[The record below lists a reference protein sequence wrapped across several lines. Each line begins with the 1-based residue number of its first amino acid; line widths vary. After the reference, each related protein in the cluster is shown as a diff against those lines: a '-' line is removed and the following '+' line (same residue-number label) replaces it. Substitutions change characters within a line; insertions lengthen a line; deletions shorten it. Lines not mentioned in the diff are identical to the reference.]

1 MKMPK
6 FLLTAIALL
15 TLLAV
20 VATGSLLG
28 VFAVSP
34 LWTFTVC
41 TTISVCGMYAYYEA
55 TLLIRFYVWS
65 VQACK
70 ANKYD

>member
-1 MKMPK
+1 MKMPN

-15 TLLAV
+15 TLIAT
-20 VATGSLLG
+20 VATGALLG

-41 TTISVCGMYAYYEA
+41 TTISVCGIYAHYEA
-55 TLLIRFYVWS
+55 SLLIRFYVWS
-65 VQACK
+65 VQASK

>member
-6 FLLTAIALL
+6 FLLTTIALL
-15 TLLAV
+15 TLIAV
-20 VATGSLLG
+20 VAVGALLG

-34 LWTFTVC
+34 LWTFTIC
-41 TTISVCGMYAYYEA
+41 TTISVCGIYAGYEA

-65 VQACK
+65 VQASK